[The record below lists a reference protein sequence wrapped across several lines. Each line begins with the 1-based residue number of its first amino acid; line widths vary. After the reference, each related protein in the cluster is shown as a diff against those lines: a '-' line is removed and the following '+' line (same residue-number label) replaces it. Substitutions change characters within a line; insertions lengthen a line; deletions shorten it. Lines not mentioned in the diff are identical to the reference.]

1 MSHGAGHYRRVT
13 NRVWG
18 IFSSLEHGIAEE
30 NNRRALL
37 RAVHRFACR
46 ALSGSTGA
54 LSTEIERER
63 DLSTPPSSF
72 VPETDFPETTV
83 VGVERAAREHAFF
96 ELDLHQIDC
105 AVSIVFNAA
114 GKREGRHVGAGRET
128 TPGVVSSADSTRP
141 SFSQEPVPEPS
152 VSASASP
159 RKVTHQSNGRD
170 DA

>member
-1 MSHGAGHYRRVT
+1 
-13 NRVWG
+13 
-18 IFSSLEHGIAEE
+18 
-30 NNRRALL
+30 
-37 RAVHRFACR
+37 
-46 ALSGSTGA
+46 
-54 LSTEIERER
+54 
-63 DLSTPPSSF
+63 

-128 TPGVVSSADSTRP
+128 TPEVVSSADSTRP

-170 DA
+170 DALMAKEPKKLDELFHDTLKDIYFAEKKILSA